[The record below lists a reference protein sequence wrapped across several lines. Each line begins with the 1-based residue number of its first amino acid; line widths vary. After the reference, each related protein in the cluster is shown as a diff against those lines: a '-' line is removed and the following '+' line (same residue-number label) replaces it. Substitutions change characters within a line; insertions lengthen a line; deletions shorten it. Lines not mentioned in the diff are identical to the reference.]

1 MKLAQNQNSDLLS
14 MLSGKAGGMKS
25 SKGASFKGMGLG
37 EATEAQEGF
46 DILNLLGST
55 DQVAK
60 GAGKGEFA
68 EILSQKGMLED
79 IIAQDILNFFNKS
92 KSESGQS
99 VQDLL
104 SQFSKI
110 TGHSFNSDF
119 LPKEVQTEFNELSF
133 NGKDFLNAEGEVIPK
148 NKVLKLLSQLKTEGT
163 GTQLN
168 KENFS
173 LPLEKN
179 SSLRTQQ
186 DQQFQ
191 NLPKNIKTQG
201 KEHLLPK
208 HNSSDFIEHRMLAS
222 QQNKKVAQPLANKY
236 GQEFSQLNQNLIKNN
251 VSKTNL
257 ISSTQQELKTESLGS
272 AKKNSDSLQD
282 LLQSI
287 GEDQGGEALGVNE
300 LKGNASQ
307 SSEFQAGQGNKLN
320 QTLDLS
326 NISASNKTE
335 LMQKVG
341 NYIEQSYV
349 SGKES
354 VDMTINHD
362 ELGQFRVQVQR
373 AGNNGQVNLEI
384 KTLTE
389 QGHQFFAENEVELL
403 KSLNKSGIKLNDFK
417 ISGQVDFLAMGE
429 SSKSSMNSD
438 SSSSFFGGN
447 DRGEA
452 SAFTQ
457 GGKQGDNR
465 GEDRRRQLWQEAK
478 SFSEQMYA

>member
-1 MKLAQNQNSDLLS
+1 
-14 MLSGKAGGMKS
+14 
-25 SKGASFKGMGLG
+25 
-37 EATEAQEGF
+37 
-46 DILNLLGST
+46 
-55 DQVAK
+55 
-60 GAGKGEFA
+60 
-68 EILSQKGMLED
+68 
-79 IIAQDILNFFNKS
+79 
-92 KSESGQS
+92 
-99 VQDLL
+99 
-104 SQFSKI
+104 
-110 TGHSFNSDF
+110 
-119 LPKEVQTEFNELSF
+119 
-133 NGKDFLNAEGEVIPK
+133 
-148 NKVLKLLSQLKTEGT
+148 
-163 GTQLN
+163 
-168 KENFS
+168 
-173 LPLEKN
+173 
-179 SSLRTQQ
+179 
-186 DQQFQ
+186 
-191 NLPKNIKTQG
+191 
-201 KEHLLPK
+201 
-208 HNSSDFIEHRMLAS
+208 MLAS

-287 GEDQGGEALGVNE
+287 GEDQGGEALAVNE